1 MMTLGV
7 FVREATEALQTL
19 YPQQEARSVALMLT
33 TTLLGTRSYT
43 HVIEPG
49 LPIPEDKAA
58 LLDSSLVRLL
68 RGCPIQYVL
77 GETEFCGRNFK
88 VDPSVL
94 IPRPETELLC
104 RAAISHA
111 QNMPKPQG
119 RPLRILDL
127 CTGSGCIAWTLA
139 LSVPGAQVTAV
150 DISPE
155 ALALAASQQP
165 ALSGEDCIPP
175 VFLKADVLALEG
187 IPCEGPY
194 DLILSNP
201 PYVTISEKAQM
212 RRNVLDYEPGLA
224 LFVPDSD
231 PLRFYL
237 AISRLSRSLM
247 APGGWGITEINET
260 LGRETAALFD
270 GEGLRGAQI
279 LSDFNGKDR
288 FVSYFRA

>member
-49 LPIPEDKAA
+49 LPIPEDKA
-58 LLDSSLVRLL
+58 LQLRTSLFRLL

-139 LSVPGAQVTAV
+139 LSVPSAQVTAV

-155 ALALAASQQP
+155 ALALAASQRP
-165 ALSGEDCIPP
+165 ALPGEDCIPP

>member
-49 LPIPEDKAA
+49 LPIPEDKA
-58 LLDSSLVRLL
+58 LQLRTSLSRLL

-77 GETEFCGRNFK
+77 GFADFCGRRFA
-88 VDPSVL
+88 VSPDVL
-94 IPRPETELLC
+94 IPRPETEDLVALALDLLH
-104 RAAISHA
+104 S
-111 QNMPKPQG
+111 
-119 RPLRILDL
+119 RPHSPRVLDL

-139 LSVPGAQVTAV
+139 LSVPSAQVTAV

-165 ALSGEDCIPP
+165 ALPGEDCIPP
-175 VFLKADVLALEG
+175 VFLKADVLDVAHF
-187 IPCEGPY
+187 PCEGPY

>member
-68 RGCPIQYVL
+68 EGCPIQYVL

-139 LSVPGAQVTAV
+139 LSVPSAQVTAV

-165 ALSGEDCIPP
+165 ALPGEDCIPP
-175 VFLKADVLALEG
+175 VFLKADVLDVAHF
-187 IPCEGPY
+187 PCEGPY

>member
-1 MMTLGV
+1 MRRLSAIYPSPEARGILAILCEERLGV
-7 FVREATEALQTL
+7 K
-19 YPQQEARSVALMLT
+19 
-33 TTLLGTRSYT
+33 SYT
-43 HVIEPG
+43 HIVEPG
-49 LPIPEDKAA
+49 YEIAPDALPGLLSDMDRLSAA
-58 LLDSSLVRLL
+58 EPV
-68 RGCPIQYVL
+68 QYVL
-77 GETEFCGRNFK
+77 GFADFCGRRFA
-88 VDPSVL
+88 VSPDVL
-94 IPRPETELLC
+94 IPRPETEDLVALALDLLH
-104 RAAISHA
+104 S
-111 QNMPKPQG
+111 
-119 RPLRILDL
+119 RPHSPRVLDL

-139 LSVPGAQVTAV
+139 LSVPSAQVTAV

-165 ALSGEDCIPP
+165 ALPGEDCIPP
-175 VFLKADVLALEG
+175 VFLKADVLDVAHF
-187 IPCEGPY
+187 PCEGPY